1 MKTLSIQNGDLH
13 LDEKGNLVSVTELE
27 ALRQRIEEYLKMIKG
42 EWALDLTRGLP
53 YMEDVFKVG
62 VVEADVRQVFD
73 SAIRSFS
80 EVVGVTNS
88 LSLID
93 TKLRTYKYA
102 ASVSTEYG
110 ETEIVING

>member
-1 MKTLSIQNGDLH
+1 MKTLSIQNGDLY
-13 LDEKGNLVSVTELE
+13 LDKKGNLASVEDLE
-27 ALRQRIEEYLKMIKG
+27 ALRQRVEEYLKMIKG

-62 VVEADVRQVFD
+62 VTEAELRQVFD

-88 LSLID
+88 ASLID
-93 TKLRTYKYA
+93 TKRRTYHYV
-102 ASVSTEYG
+102 ASLATVYGQTEV
-110 ETEIVING
+110 TING